1 MKKFLPFII
10 GGLGAFMIGFSV
22 ILRNG
27 TPDADVVITNLVS
40 TFMLVAGVI
49 CVLVGL
55 VTFFLRH
62 DEQIW

>member
-27 TPDADVVITNLVS
+27 TPDADVAITNLVS

>member
-10 GGLGAFMIGFSV
+10 GGLGAFMVGFSM

-27 TPDADVVITNLVS
+27 TPDADIVITNLVS

-49 CVLVGL
+49 CIVVGL

-62 DEQIW
+62 DEHIW